1 MPSTH
6 PFPFLPKMFGVWWH
20 WEFGENWKNL
30 EFLSFFYHLFIMCLS
45 FFYHFRDSFNVFQN
59 AGSIFGENLQKPG
72 VFVIFY
78 HLFIMFYHFLILR
91 NFWARMISSGK
102 SLNHSHPS
110 PSPSSLGSSP
120 LAPQPSTALNPPP
133 PHVGSQCYAATPNFS
148 DKRNL
153 LIW

>member
-6 PFPFLPKMFGVWWH
+6 PFTFFAQNVRCLVALGIWWKLAKTSSFCPFLS
-20 WEFGENWKNL
+20 
-30 EFLSFFYHLFIMCLS
+30 FLSFFN
-45 FFYHFRDSFNVFQN
+45 HFRESFNVFQN
-59 AGSIFGENLQKPG
+59 AGFIFGENLQKPR
-72 VFVIFY
+72 VFVICLSF
-78 HLFIMFYHFLILR
+78 FIIFLILR